1 LSEVCD
7 AILGRFKPS
16 GEVYE
21 FFLLDSSE
29 HWFGAY
35 VFYRWDRQIEEAEK
49 SGLAS
54 RIKEVV
60 YEEMVK
66 VGRGPREAIRID
78 FEFDSHENV
87 ERDYEGD
94 YFLRLR

>member
-1 LSEVCD
+1 L
-7 AILGRFKPS
+7 
-16 GEVYE
+16 
-21 FFLLDSSE
+21 
-29 HWFGAY
+29 
-35 VFYRWDRQIEEAEK
+35 EAEK

-54 RIKEVV
+54 KIKEAV
-60 YEEMVK
+60 YEEMEK

-87 ERDYEGD
+87 VRDYEGD